1 MAVQSNQIDLRKL
14 VTYTATAVS
23 PQQITPIGKTLKD
36 SDVSVY
42 GITSSGFTSLIGSE
56 NWSFNA
62 ARTVLTLN
70 YTLDFAQVL
79 VLVDSAVEQPLDYS
93 RDTSF
98 LPNALE
104 AQLDRLTL
112 AVAWIKERLN
122 HTIRFPET
130 KTNPE
135 MDPVSDNL
143 NTTLGFDSNGNLRVM
158 PDTDYIDMVAT
169 DYIKY
174 ADTVNNLNSEL
185 EDRPLSAF
193 QGKVINE
200 TILELN
206 GVIGPQGPQGPAG
219 EQGTTGNQGP
229 QGTQGPVGNQG
240 PQGSQGVQGVQG
252 PAGGASFPLSFGRF
266 TIGSDGTLSIEHYG
280 EADSNDFNINSDGE
294 LIVTI

>member
-14 VTYTATAVS
+14 VTYTATEGS

-42 GITSSGFTSLIGSE
+42 GITSSGVTSLIGSE

-70 YTLDFAQVL
+70 YTSDFAQVL
-79 VLVDSAVEQPLDYS
+79 ILVDSTVEQPLDYS

-158 PDTDYIDMVAT
+158 PDSVYIDMVAT

-174 ADTVNNLNSEL
+174 ADTINNLNSEL

-193 QGKVINE
+193 QGKIIND
-200 TILELN
+200 TILALN
-206 GVIGPQGPQGPAG
+206 GVIGPQGPQGPTG
-219 EQGTTGNQGP
+219 EQGATGNQGP
-229 QGTQGPVGNQG
+229 QGLQGPVGNQG
-240 PQGSQGVQGVQG
+240 PQGSQGPQGIQG

-280 EADSNDFNINSDGE
+280 EADSNDFNINSNGE